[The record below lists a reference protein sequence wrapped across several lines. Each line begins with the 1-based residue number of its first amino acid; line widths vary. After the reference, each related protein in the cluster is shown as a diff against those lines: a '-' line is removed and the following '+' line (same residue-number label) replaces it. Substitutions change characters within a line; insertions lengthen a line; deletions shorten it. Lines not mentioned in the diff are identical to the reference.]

1 MNKIALYLN
10 EHIVGEVTS
19 LRALR
24 RRFSQDASVL
34 TITPEIV
41 VFPKVTND
49 IRKVARF
56 AWQLAEKGHVMGI
69 TMRGAGTDMTGG
81 AIGKGILINTTAH
94 LTNILFI
101 GPKERLVHI
110 QPGVSLKDLNE
121 ALHWHGLSLPNAPS
135 DGPATVGGV
144 IANSV
149 FGDRGSFANA
159 IEKMEVI
166 LANGDVIETGRVS
179 KREVDKKKGLQTLE
193 GEIYRQLDGIIE
205 DNDTLIKALAKDTT
219 PDRTA
224 YKAIIRVKDKDGSM
238 NLTPLLV
245 GSQGTLGIISEIV
258 LKTDFYNKDQA
269 VVVAAISTKELA
281 RDVVDSLKAL
291 DPGVLEMIDGEL
303 FAEAQEKGK
312 KYPIFGNTADLVGS
326 GAIVY
331 VSFNEPNDRAR
342 NHKLKKAAKVL
353 TKSNISF
360 VTSENESLENMIALR
375 DVTSVV
381 AQSLNDSESM
391 PPVVD
396 GAFIPADRH
405 EEFASALQELA
416 TKIHTTLPIKTNML
430 TGIIDVYPT
439 LHLGEVSDKQKV
451 FKLMNEYSALVDR
464 CGGSFIAD
472 GSEGRLKAN
481 AAWALLDDQT
491 VLLYEQV
498 RKAFDP
504 FGTLNPGVK
513 QKNDIKHLVEAL
525 RPTYDNADLID
536 RGFTR

>member
-10 EHIVGEVTS
+10 EHVVGEVTS

-34 TITPEIV
+34 TITPEII

-94 LTNILFI
+94 LTNILYV

-121 ALHWHGLSLPNAPS
+121 SLHWHGLTLPNAPS

-149 FGDRGSFANA
+149 FGDQGSFANA
-159 IEKMEVI
+159 IEKMEII

-179 KREVDKKKGLQTLE
+179 RREVDKKKGLQTLE
-193 GEIYRQLDGIIE
+193 GEIYRQLDGLLE
-205 DNDTLIKALAKDTT
+205 DNEALVSSLAKDTT

-224 YKAIIRVKDKDGSM
+224 YKSIIRVKDKDGSM
-238 NLTPLLV
+238 NLTPLFV

-258 LKTDFYNKDQA
+258 LKTDFYNKNQTLL
-269 VVVAAISTKELA
+269 VAAIPTKELA

-291 DPGVLEMIDGEL
+291 EPGVLEMIDGEL
-303 FAEAQEKGK
+303 FADALDKGK

-326 GAIVY
+326 GAIIY
-331 VSFNEPNDRAR
+331 LSLTDTNDRAQV
-342 NHKLKKAAKVL
+342 HKLKKASKIL
-353 TKSNISF
+353 TKNQISF
-360 VTSENESLENMIALR
+360 VTSQNESVDSLNALR
-375 DVTSVV
+375 DVVSVI

-391 PPVVD
+391 PPIVD
-396 GAFIPADRH
+396 GAYIPAGRH
-405 EEFASALQELA
+405 EEFTSALRELGN
-416 TKIHTTLPIKTNML
+416 KIHATLPIKTNML

-491 VLLYEQV
+491 VLLYEQI
-498 RKAFDP
+498 RKIFDP

-513 QKNDIKHLVEAL
+513 QKNEIKHLVEAL
-525 RPTYDNADLID
+525 RPTYDNSDLID